1 MAQTLPVG
9 STAPDF
15 TLPSTHGELT
25 LSQWL
30 RDGPVL
36 LVFYPKDGSAVCT
49 RQLCDYR
56 DNLDMFQGLGV
67 RVLAI
72 STDSESAHQAFAE
85 QKSFPFPLLSD
96 ARGRVA
102 ASYGALNLLGY
113 AKRALVL
120 VGSDGLVKWSRT
132 DMALFYQ
139 GAKELREVLTGLLAG
154 A

>member
-1 MAQTLPVG
+1 MTENLPVG
-9 STAPDF
+9 SEAPDF
-15 TLPSTHGELT
+15 TLPSTQGDVT
-25 LSQWL
+25 LSSYL

-72 STDSESAHQAFAE
+72 STDSESSHRDFAE
-85 QKSFPFPLLSD
+85 QKSLPFPLLSD

-102 ASYGALNLLGY
+102 ASYRALNLLGF
-113 AKRALVL
+113 AKRAVVL
-120 VGSDGLVKWSRT
+120 VGGDGLVKWSRT
-132 DMALFYQ
+132 DMALFHQ
-139 GAKELREVLTGLLAG
+139 SAKDLREVLTGLLG
-154 A
+154 EG